1 MEIDMTKTNLRDEH
15 NAMIEAFLAKGG
27 KVTVVEPAR
36 KTKDTQL
43 NKHMGKA

>member
-1 MEIDMTKTNLRDEH
+1 MTKTNLRAEH
-15 NAMIEAFLAKGG
+15 NAMIEAFLTKGG

>member
-1 MEIDMTKTNLRDEH
+1 MTKTDARDEN

-36 KTKDTQL
+36 KTRATQL

>member
-1 MEIDMTKTNLRDEH
+1 MTKNAQRDAD
-15 NAMIEAFLAKGG
+15 NAAIAAFLAKGG